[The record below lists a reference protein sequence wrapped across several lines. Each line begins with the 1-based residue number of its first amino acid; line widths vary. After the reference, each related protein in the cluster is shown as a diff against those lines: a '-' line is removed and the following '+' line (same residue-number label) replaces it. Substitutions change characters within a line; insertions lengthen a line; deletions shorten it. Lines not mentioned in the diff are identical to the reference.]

1 MGLKNQFSD
10 LGYKHFVPT
19 ALRRGTMIATT
30 FKTWIDATKA
40 LLTNVSALAIFAA
53 LYAVLLATLYGY
65 IATREATVWQVI
77 ITLVGLMVIPAE
89 FFILQ
94 AAILDQARDQGF
106 RWRTILIDALKILV
120 GTIPILIVA
129 YVVWYLLNKC
139 QGHYPA
145 PKPAIVFPPAPPKAQ
160 PLHWPTLLFATLRCL
175 LFGIALP
182 LAAIHLW
189 FEVAGHDLKT
199 LFAGFLRR
207 IGYVFARVV
216 SSNSVLTYA
225 LGLIVFVLIPYA
237 LLFVPI
243 TIKGNKTEFAFFILR
258 LVLVFVFTL
267 FGWIVTVDALAKL
280 PREIAAVAP
289 KPESTPLKLSEEP
302 TG

>member
-1 MGLKNQFSD
+1 
-10 LGYKHFVPT
+10 
-19 ALRRGTMIATT
+19 MITTT
-30 FKTWIDATKA
+30 FKTWIGTTKA
-40 LLTNVSALAIFAA
+40 LLTNPRALAIFAA
-53 LYAVLLATLYGY
+53 LYALLLATLYWF

-77 ITLVGLMVIPAE
+77 ITLVGLVVIPAE

-129 YVVWYLLNKC
+129 YVVWYLLNKW
-139 QGHYPA
+139 QVHYPA

-160 PLHWPTLLFATLRCL
+160 PLHWPTLLFATLRSL

-182 LAAIHLW
+182 LATIHKW
-189 FEVAGHDLKT
+189 IEVTRNDLKT
-199 LFAGFLRR
+199 LFAGGAKGILKR
-207 IGYVFARVV
+207 IGRGCARAF

-225 LGLIVFVLIPYA
+225 LGLVVFVLIPYA
-237 LLFVPI
+237 LLFVPL
-243 TIKGNKTEFAFFILR
+243 TIKGNKTEFAVFMLR
-258 LVLVFVFTL
+258 LVLVFAFTL

-280 PREIAAVAP
+280 PREIAAAAP

>member
-1 MGLKNQFSD
+1 M
-10 LGYKHFVPT
+10 
-19 ALRRGTMIATT
+19 
-30 FKTWIDATKA
+30 
-40 LLTNVSALAIFAA
+40 
-53 LYAVLLATLYGY
+53 
-65 IATREATVWQVI
+65 WQVI
-77 ITLVGLMVIPAE
+77 VTLVGLVVIPAE

-94 AAILDQARDQGF
+94 AAILDQARDSRF
-106 RWRTILIDALKILV
+106 RWRAILIDACKLLV
-120 GTIPILIVA
+120 VTIPILIIA
-129 YVVWYLLNKC
+129 YVLWYLLNKW
-139 QGHYPA
+139 QLHYLA
-145 PKPAIVFPPAPPKAQ
+145 PKAAIVFPPAPPKPQ
-160 PLHWPTLLFATLRCL
+160 PVHWPTLLFATLRCL

-207 IGYVFARVV
+207 IGYVFARAF

-267 FGWIVTVDALAKL
+267 FGWIVTVGALAKL
-280 PREIAAVAP
+280 PREIAAADS

-302 TG
+302 TV